1 MAIRAVVFDLGG
13 VVVDFDFGRALAVWQ
28 PASRLPPAALQASFG
43 FDAPYGQFEA
53 GEIDA
58 EAYFAH
64 LREQLCLDCDHNLVL
79 RGWNAIF
86 LGRIDATL
94 AMIDSIRDVVPC
106 HALSNTNALHL
117 DEIRRLYPDLLA
129 RFDRVF
135 ASHEI
140 GARKPQPEAFQHVL
154 QAIGVPAC
162 DVLFFDD
169 RDENVDAATRCG
181 LQAVLVRASRDVHRA
196 LASHGLLK

>member
-1 MAIRAVVFDLGG
+1 MFDLGG
-13 VVVDFDFGRALAVWQ
+13 VVVDYDFRHALAAWES
-28 PASRLPPAALQASFG
+28 ASRLPPAALQVNFE
-43 FDAPYGQFEA
+43 FDDPYCRFES

-64 LREQLCLDCDHNLVL
+64 LRERLCLDCTHERIE

-86 LGRIDATL
+86 LGQIDATL
-94 AMIDSIRDVVPC
+94 ALVDRIRETVPC

-117 DEIRRLYPDLLA
+117 AELRRRYPDLLT
-129 RFDRVF
+129 RFVHVF

-140 GARKPQPEAFQHVL
+140 GARKPEPRAFEHVL
-154 QAIGVPAC
+154 RAIGMPAR

-169 RDENVDAATRCG
+169 RQDNVDAATSCA
-181 LQAVLVRASRDVHRA
+181 LHAVLVRGPEDVHRA
-196 LASHGLLK
+196 LVAHGLLP